1 MKTFWNTNNGLT
13 QIKEWQPNC
22 WIQVTCPTEE
32 DSQLLEEQYN
42 IPDYFLSDI
51 SDTDE
56 RARYEYDDGW
66 MLIILRIPY
75 VKEVRSRTPYT
86 TVPLGIIHKRDV
98 TITVCYY
105 ETDRKS
111 VV

>member
-42 IPDYFLSDI
+42 IPDYFLSDKI
-51 SDTDE
+51 G
-56 RARYEYDDGW
+56 RAH
-66 MLIILRIPY
+66 
-75 VKEVRSRTPYT
+75 V
-86 TVPLGIIHKRDV
+86 
-98 TITVCYY
+98 
-105 ETDRKS
+105 
-111 VV
+111 